1 MPLMCTCLHAIFTCP
16 VHAVINRKVQA
27 LLTQDPK
34 LAIHH
39 FHVSQDIR
47 HAKSS
52 LSSGFSAAVSQRERL
67 GDEPACKLGDD
78 ISTMALSLSL
88 SLFLSCS
95 LALFL
100 LSRPETNNMLKKNEP
115 HVNR

>member
-67 GDEPACKLGDD
+67 GDEPAYKLAMT
-78 ISTMALSLSL
+78 SAQWRSLSL
-88 SLFLSCS
+88 CLSFF
-95 LALFL
+95 LALLLFFYFL
-100 LSRPETNNMLKKNEP
+100 VQRLTTC
-115 HVNR
+115 

>member
-67 GDEPACKLGDD
+67 GDEPACKLAMT
-78 ISTMALSLSL
+78 SAQWRSLSL
-88 SLFLSCS
+88 SVSLSFLLSCS
-95 LALFL
+95 FSTFS
-100 LSRPETNNMLKKNEP
+100 SRD
-115 HVNR
+115 